1 MASPGSDKI
10 AHASD
15 SGKNTSPFPSDQV
28 HNRNRMVVDWGT
40 AKADYL
46 LHPDL
51 TLGALVEKYGINAS
65 YLRSVALREH

>member
-1 MASPGSDKI
+1 
-10 AHASD
+10 
-15 SGKNTSPFPSDQV
+15 
-28 HNRNRMVVDWGT
+28 MVVDWGT